1 MHLIMHDYSM
11 QLHYSMQLYLLLG
24 ECRALWGSHDVTAC
38 QYSSEGWAVYEN
50 GQSHDQHCWKQ
61 VCDRRGLLL
70 AEPFSVSV
78 SASNVVVRIS
88 MKLLKDDF

>member
-1 MHLIMHDYSM
+1 M
-11 QLHYSMQLYLLLG
+11 LLLG
-24 ECRALWGSHDVTAC
+24 ECRALWGSPDVLHVSIVVKAG
-38 QYSSEGWAVYEN
+38 QYYEN

>member
-1 MHLIMHDYSM
+1 MKAGQYMKTVKAMISIV
-11 QLHYSMQLYLLLG
+11 
-24 ECRALWGSHDVTAC
+24 GSKCVTE
-38 QYSSEGWAVYEN
+38 EGYN
-50 GQSHDQHCWKQ
+50 
-61 VCDRRGLLL
+61 LL

>member
-1 MHLIMHDYSM
+1 MHPRV
-11 QLHYSMQLYLLLG
+11 LLG
-24 ECRALWGSHDVTAC
+24 ECRALWGSPDVLHVSIVVKAG
-38 QYSSEGWAVYEN
+38 QYMKTVKAMISIVGS
-50 GQSHDQHCWKQ
+50 K
-61 VCDRRGLLL
+61 CDRRGLLL